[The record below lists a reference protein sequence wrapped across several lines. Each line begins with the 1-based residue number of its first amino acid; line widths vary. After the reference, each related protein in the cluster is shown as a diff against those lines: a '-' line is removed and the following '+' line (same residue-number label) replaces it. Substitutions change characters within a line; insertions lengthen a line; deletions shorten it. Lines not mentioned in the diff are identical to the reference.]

1 MTQQAEGSKAMTIY
15 IVICFVLAAGA
26 LLAYKVMNDKRTELA
41 AEYRARFQNV
51 VDIQAALAPSIQDY
65 YRRVANKEIRTVD
78 KNVKDSTPTALREI
92 AKGVGSGILEDTGV
106 NDRLDIEPD
115 TQKTNKQQRYIE
127 YGCTVTLKNVT
138 QSEWALF
145 LRNVLD
151 PFDSKNVLDDYVTVA
166 SIEAVHLET
175 NYKKMAASE
184 SQPGGTY
191 RDASPWKVTIKFI
204 WFATMDEAS
213 QA

>member
-127 YGCTVTLKNVT
+127 YGCTVTLKNVK

-191 RDASPWKVTIKFI
+191 RDESPWKVTIKFI